1 MLIRFGKRLRKL
13 LRGFPPQGLD
23 QLRAM
28 NPVLERR
35 CHLKTVLA
43 LAFASLVL
51 PDLQKVSTAG
61 EPLPSWD
68 GTAPKQALIAFVERV
83 TKEGSPDFVP
93 PRERIATFDNDGTL
107 WAERPIC
114 FQFQFALPESKD

>member
-1 MLIRFGKRLRKL
+1 M
-13 LRGFPPQGLD
+13 
-23 QLRAM
+23 
-28 NPVLERR
+28 
-35 CHLKTVLA
+35 
-43 LAFASLVL
+43 
-51 PDLQKVSTAG
+51 
-61 EPLPSWD
+61 PSWD